1 MTEHNPRILHIEDD
15 TDFQNYI
22 QTLLSSRAV
31 ITQASTLSEAS
42 RFVSEGEFDLILLDL
57 TLPDGSGMELV
68 NQLQRKGVSTHVLI
82 FSAHEVTD
90 SVTGAA
96 AVLVKGRFVES
107 DLIATVDGLLRDSV
121 NA

>member
-1 MTEHNPRILHIEDD
+1 MTEYNPRILHIEDD
-15 TDFQNYI
+15 TNFQKYI
-22 QTLLSSRAV
+22 QILLSGRAV
-31 ITQASTLSEAS
+31 ITQASTLREAS

-68 NQLQRKGVSTHVLI
+68 NQLQREEVPTPVLI

-90 SVTGAA
+90 SVSGAA
-96 AVLVKGRFVES
+96 AVLVKGHFVES
-107 DLIATVDGLLRDSV
+107 DLIATVDVLLRNSV